1 MVMIMKNRTIILL
14 TILTIIISI
23 CVATVWKVN
32 KRHEEREILVVEK
45 RIIEGA
51 TECFNKGECEGN
63 KVTLNALIN
72 KGYAKKEINPITKTY
87 YNLDSYVIKN
97 EEYEF
102 VEVK

>member
-1 MVMIMKNRTIILL
+1 MIMKNRTIILI
-14 TILTIIISI
+14 TVLTIIISI
-23 CVATVWKVN
+23 CMATVWKVN